1 MHRRL
6 CQNRHHRMGP
16 RHPLRGCALLPT
28 SLRRSLRKTLQKT
41 LSGLSIA
48 IAVTAGGVACGDAPS
63 PQRRSM
69 LLITIDT
76 LRADHLAGT
85 ALENSPVLAKLA
97 ARGTRFNWAF
107 SAAPT
112 TAPSHVSLL
121 TGQYPGFH
129 SVGTRNGDQR
139 LHESAITLAEV
150 LEQHG
155 YATMAILSNP
165 MLKRRLGLDQGFDSY
180 DDEMLGTEL
189 NRGVSEQYAD
199 RAIDKALAWLEAKP
213 KGPFFLWLHLQDPH
227 GPYNPPG
234 EIRCDSPFPALE
246 GPVSLPI
253 GVTHMG
259 DGEIPAYQ
267 AIEGIHEVATYRRNY
282 ACEVAFLDR
291 ELGRFIDRLA
301 REPEFA
307 EMLILVTSD
316 HGEAMGED
324 GFWFAHG
331 HSIAIDQVHVP
342 LIAVGPGIPAAKVVE
357 TPVSNVSIF
366 ATAID
371 VLGLDV
377 GDQLRGALV
386 GPSLAAV
393 ARGAAAEA
401 DVPIFVESMT
411 QVGLI
416 HRNAFLRKD
425 REFEEAWWEEQIAN
439 SGGHRKRQGE
449 HFIEP
454 LVASRQ
460 GAGGTRAELATEL
473 AAYTQRVNDAERA
486 LAPLREAT
494 PQLSNA
500 EEEALRAL
508 GYVE

>member
-1 MHRRL
+1 ML
-6 CQNRHHRMGP
+6 
-16 RHPLRGCALLPT
+16 
-28 SLRRSLRKTLQKT
+28 
-41 LSGLSIA
+41 
-48 IAVTAGGVACGDAPS
+48 ACGDAESPRHPS
-63 PQRRSM
+63 I

-76 LRADHLAGT
+76 LRADHLAGA
-85 ALENSPVLAKLA
+85 ALQNSPVLAKLA

-121 TGQYPGFH
+121 TGKYPGFH
-129 SVGTRNGDQR
+129 SVGTRNGDQK

-155 YATMAILSNP
+155 YATKAILSNP
-165 MLKRRLGLDQGFDSY
+165 MLKTRLGLAQGFDSY
-180 DDEMLGTEL
+180 DDEMLGAEL

-213 KGPFFLWLHLQDPH
+213 KGHFFLWLHLQDPH
-227 GPYNPPG
+227 GPYNPPS
-234 EIRCDSPFPALE
+234 EIQCNSPLPAAE
-246 GPVSLPI
+246 GPARLPV
-253 GVTHMG
+253 GATHMG

-267 AIEGIHEVATYRRNY
+267 AIDGIHEVATYRHNY
-282 ACEVAFLDR
+282 ACEIAFLDR
-291 ELGRFIDRLA
+291 ELGRFMDRLA
-301 REPEFA
+301 REPDFRD
-307 EMLILVTSD
+307 MLILLTSD

-342 LIAVGPGIPAAKVVE
+342 LIAVGPGIPAAKLVE

-377 GDQLRGALV
+377 GDQLRSTLV

-393 ARGAAAEA
+393 ARSGTAEA
-401 DVPIFVESMT
+401 GTPIFVESMT
-411 QVGLI
+411 QLGLI

-439 SGGHRKRQGE
+439 SGGRRKRQGE
-449 HFIEP
+449 HFIES
-454 LVASRQ
+454 LVASRE
-460 GAGGTRAELATEL
+460 GAGGTRAELMAEL
-473 AAYTQRVNDAERA
+473 AAYTQRVNDAEQA
-486 LAPLREAT
+486 LAPLREAA

>member
-1 MHRRL
+1 MV
-6 CQNRHHRMGP
+6 
-16 RHPLRGCALLPT
+16 
-28 SLRRSLRKTLQKT
+28 
-41 LSGLSIA
+41 A
-48 IAVTAGGVACGDAPS
+48 IAVTAAMLACGDAEKPPHPS
-63 PQRRSM
+63 I

-85 ALENSPVLAKLA
+85 ALQNSPVLAKLA

-121 TGQYPGFH
+121 TGKYPGFH
-129 SVGTRNGDQR
+129 SVGTRNGDQK

-155 YATMAILSNP
+155 YATKAILSNP
-165 MLKRRLGLDQGFDSY
+165 MLKTRLGLAQGFDSY
-180 DDEMLGTEL
+180 DDEMLGAEL

-227 GPYNPPG
+227 GPYNPPS
-234 EIRCDSPFPALE
+234 EIQCNSPLPAVE
-246 GPVSLPI
+246 GAARLPV
-253 GVTHMG
+253 GATHMG

-267 AIEGIHEVATYRRNY
+267 AIEGVHEVATYRHNY
-282 ACEVAFLDR
+282 ACEIAFLDR
-291 ELGRFIDRLA
+291 ELGRFMDRLA
-301 REPEFA
+301 HEPNFG
-307 EMLILVTSD
+307 EMLILLTSD

-342 LIAVGPGIPAAKVVE
+342 LIAVGPGFPAAKLVE

-377 GDQLRGALV
+377 GDQLRSTLV

-393 ARGAAAEA
+393 ARSDTAEA
-401 DVPIFVESMT
+401 GTPVFVESMT
-411 QVGLI
+411 QLGLI

-439 SGGHRKRQGE
+439 SGGRRKRQGE
-449 HFIEP
+449 HFIES
-454 LVASRQ
+454 LVASRE
-460 GAGGTRAELATEL
+460 GAGGTRAELMAEL
-473 AAYTQRVNDAERA
+473 AAYTQRVNDAEQA